1 MNQVQPCQA
10 AVPLIAEMRR
20 LWQQGQPLDAQAMLA
35 RNPELADNKEVVI
48 DLAFEEFCLRQAQGE
63 SVDPVAFAA
72 RFAICEHSLF
82 LTLQC
87 HDYVAEDKFYLL
99 RDKRTIPWPEP
110 GTKLLGFD
118 LLRQLGRG
126 AFARV
131 YLGKETALG
140 DRLVVLKVSR
150 EESAEAEILGRL
162 RHDNIVPVYS
172 IQKDPQTGF
181 SIVCMPFLGKTTLH
195 DVLKKAFTD
204 GKPRLARAILD
215 AARPDSPEEEETI
228 YPSKVLVNGSFVDGV
243 VHMGAQLAD
252 ALAFVHERHI
262 YHRDLKPSNI
272 LVRPDGRPMLL
283 DFNLSF
289 DQRTKE
295 KGVGGT
301 LQYMAPEHL
310 RATDR
315 DYRGVCLVDGRSD
328 LFSLGVILYE
338 LLAGEHPFGPIPEK
352 GTEEEIRSL
361 VYEHHK
367 RGYQPL
373 QKKNPLVDRQLARI
387 VDECLAADP
396 AERYQSAGDLAQALR
411 KCGSPGQRWLR
422 RVRRHPRTVAA
433 VGAAVLGA
441 AVLLFA
447 VVLAIRDPFPVRHY
461 QEGIKAYQDG
471 NYAKAV
477 EYLDR
482 SLAEEETVHSY
493 LARGRAHLKLG
504 KKQLAVDDFT
514 AADHLQPSGQ
524 TKASLAYGLTQLVP
538 PKFKPA
544 AFLYEKAIENGLA
557 TSDVYLNLAY
567 CRMQIRGG
575 DRKAVDA
582 LQKAIA
588 LDPKNQMAYYQRA
601 RLDVK
606 LVSDNPAYNTLTPEG
621 LAALRQAFE
630 IGPATGPMHLEAAY
644 HYVLAQELEPRWKEL
659 ALDHV
664 QKAIEGG
671 VTADQ
676 VKNDQI
682 LKPRLENEPRFA
694 ELLRM
699 PSGPTPWNHLTV
711 QAIQDPLRD
720 FPN

>member
-1 MNQVQPCQA
+1 MNQVQPCPA
-10 AVPLIAEMRR
+10 AVPLIAQMRR
-20 LWQQGQPLDAQAMLA
+20 LWQQGQPVDAQSILA

-48 DLAFEEFCLRQAQGE
+48 DVAFEEFCLRQAGGE
-63 SVDPVAFAA
+63 TVDPVAFAA
-72 RFAICEHSLF
+72 QFTICEHSLF

-110 GTKLLGFD
+110 GKKLLGFD
-118 LLRQLGRG
+118 LLRQLGKG

-131 YLGKETALG
+131 YLAKETALG
-140 DRLVVLKVSR
+140 NRLVVLKVSR

-195 DVLKKAFTD
+195 DVLKKAFLG

-215 AARPDSPEEEETI
+215 AARPDSPEEEEAI
-228 YPSKVLVNGSFVDGV
+228 NPSKVLEHGSFVDGV
-243 VHMGAQLAD
+243 VDLGVQLAD

-315 DYRGVCLVDGRSD
+315 DYQGVCLVDGRSD

-338 LLAGEHPFGPIPEK
+338 LLAGEHPFAPIPEK
-352 GTEEEIRSL
+352 GTEEEIRNL
-361 VYEHHK
+361 VYKHHK

-373 QKKNPLVDRQLARI
+373 RQKNPLVDGQLSRI
-387 VDECLAADP
+387 VEKCLAADP
-396 AERYQSAGDLAQALR
+396 AKRFQSAGDLARALR
-411 KCGSPGQRWLR
+411 KCGSRGQRWLR

-441 AVLLFA
+441 AVILFA
-447 VVLAIRDPFPVRHY
+447 FLALRDPFSVRQY
-461 QEGIKAYQDG
+461 QQGIKAYQDG

-504 KKQLAVDDFT
+504 KKQLALDDFT
-514 AADHLQPSGQ
+514 AADHFQPSGQ
-524 TKASLAYGLTQLVP
+524 TKASLAYCLTQLEP

-544 AFLYEKAIENGLA
+544 VFLYEKAIENGLA
-557 TSDVYLNLAY
+557 TSDVYLSLAY
-567 CRMQIRGG
+567 CLMQIRGG
-575 DRKAVDA
+575 DRKALDA

-606 LVSDNPAYNTLTPEG
+606 LVLVNPENNTLTPEG
-621 LAALRQAFE
+621 LAALREVFE
-630 IGPATGPMHLEAAY
+630 IGPATGPMHLEAAH
-644 HYVLAQELEPRWKEL
+644 HYVLAQKLEPRWKEL
-659 ALDHV
+659 ALDHLH
-664 QKAIEGG
+664 KAIQSGMK
-671 VTADQ
+671 ADQ
-676 VKNDQI
+676 VRNDQI

-699 PSGPTPWNHLTV
+699 PSGPTPANHLTV